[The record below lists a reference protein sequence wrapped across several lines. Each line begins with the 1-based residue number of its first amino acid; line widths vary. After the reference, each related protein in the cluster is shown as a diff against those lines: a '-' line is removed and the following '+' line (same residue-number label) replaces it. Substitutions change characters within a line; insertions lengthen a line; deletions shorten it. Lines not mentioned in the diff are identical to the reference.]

1 MEAVPE
7 MPAKSS
13 QRRHAAAVVGALQR
27 HHGPADPR
35 LTDARRDLHAAELE
49 EHVRR
54 IVDAAPPLTPEQ
66 RDKIA
71 TLLRASTAYSNPGTR
86 SDQGDTAA

>member
-1 MEAVPE
+1 

-27 HHGPADPR
+27 HHGPVDPR
-35 LTDARRDLHAAELE
+35 LANARRDLRAAELE

-54 IVDAAPPLTPEQ
+54 IVDDAPPLTAEQ

-71 TLLRASTAYSNPGTR
+71 ALLRAPATPALLSRGASST
-86 SDQGDTAA
+86 